1 MLELNQV
8 VGLRGKTP
16 CLTVSALS
24 LKSGEVLSLM
34 GPNGAGKSTLLKVI
48 TGELPHRGSIHF
60 HGRRIGDWSDNERA
74 CHLGVLPQASELAF
88 PFTAAEVVALGLIP
102 LSIGSRQAGMLVRE
116 QMRRT
121 DSIHLSDRLY
131 GTLSGGE
138 RQRVHLARVMV
149 QLSQAEQAPLLLLDE
164 PTSAQDLGHQ
174 HQVLRL
180 AMELA
185 HHQGYAVLSILHDMN
200 QAVRYSDRCG
210 LLADGCL
217 QAFGAPQQV
226 LSAENIQ
233 RYWHYDAEVFEHPT
247 QGRAIIL

>member
-16 CLTVSALS
+16 CLTVSVLS

-48 TGELPHRGSIHF
+48 TGELPHKGRIDF
-60 HGRRIGDWSDNERA
+60 HGRRIGDWADNERA
-74 CHLGVLPQASELAF
+74 CHVGVLPQASELAF
-88 PFTAAEVVALGLIP
+88 PFTAAEVVTLGLIP

-131 GTLSGGE
+131 SALSGGE

-200 QAVRYSDRCG
+200 QAVRYTDRCG